1 MTRAYIAL
9 GSNLQQPLVQ
19 LQRAARALAALPASR
34 IIAASGIY
42 RSAAVG
48 PGQQPDYLN
57 AVIQLHTG
65 LAPVKLLD
73 ALQGIEN
80 QQGRVRQQRWGART
94 LDLDILLYGDAALAL
109 PRLSIPHPRMAE
121 RDFVLYPLLEIGG
134 PNLMLPGDVE
144 LGTLVAACP
153 RGQLQRT
160 EHALLPGNCDSDS
173 DNQAGPD
180 AGESGH

>member
-1 MTRAYIAL
+1 MTRAWIAL
-9 GSNLQQPLVQ
+9 GSNLQQPLKQ
-19 LQRAARALAALPASR
+19 LQEATRAIAALPDSSISAC
-34 IIAASGIY
+34 SGIF

-57 AVIQLHTG
+57 AVLALDTT
-65 LAPVKLLD
+65 LAPLQLLD

-80 QQGRVRQQRWGART
+80 QQGRVRRQRWGART
-94 LDLDILLYGDAALAL
+94 LDLDILLYGGDTLES
-109 PRLSIPHPRMAE
+109 PRLTLPHPRMAE

-134 PNLMLPGDVE
+134 PNLMLPGGVE

-160 EHALLPGNCDSDS
+160 EHQLLPGTSDS
-173 DNQAGPD
+173 EHQAGPD
-180 AGESGH
+180 AGDIGH